1 MSRVSPSRQAAYE
14 VIRLVAEQDAY
25 SNLILPKVIDD
36 FNLDSRDAGFA
47 TELALGTLRWV
58 GLIDEI
64 ITVTSGRDIDR
75 IDPPVRD
82 ALRLGIYQVLFMRVP
97 DHAAVNNSV
106 DLCSAIGYKSAS
118 GLVNAVLRKVCA
130 QPLEYWREEIVEG
143 VEDPLERLARRWSH
157 PRWIVSALR
166 DALAKNKNDIEKL
179 LEVDNLAPA
188 VTGVTRS
195 GQAGLDEL
203 FAAGGVEGRWAPTA
217 ASIVVEPRSIAAV
230 RRGRVGVQDEGS
242 QLVALAFANAP
253 LQGSDVNWLDLCAGP
268 GGKAA
273 LLKSLVAEHNGHL
286 TAVELQPHR
295 AELVHQA
302 LTGVEGKHD
311 TVVADGRDEQFATG
325 KFDRVIVDAPCTGL
339 GVIRRRAESRW
350 RRTPADVGTLTKLQ
364 RELLTN
370 ALKAVRPGGIVG
382 YATCSPHLAETEFI
396 VEDVLAANPE
406 ARLLNAAE
414 IAATIPGLH
423 HQAEFAESLGE
434 GPFMRLWPHIHS
446 TDGMFLAILTRD

>member
-1 MSRVSPSRQAAYE
+1 MAAYE
-14 VIRLVAEQDAY
+14 VIRQVATHDAY
-25 SNLILPKVIDD
+25 SNLILPSVIDQ
-36 FNLDSRDAGFA
+36 FELDTRDAGF
-47 TELALGTLRWV
+47 TVELALGTLRWV
-58 GLIDEI
+58 GLIDSVI
-64 ITVTSGRDIDR
+64 AVTSGRDVTR

-106 DLCSAIGYKSAS
+106 DMCSEIGYTSAS

-130 QPLEYWREEIVEG
+130 FPLEHWQTVIT
-143 VEDPLERLARRWSH
+143 EDVDDNIEKLSRWWSH

-166 DALAKNKNDIEKL
+166 DALGARKNEIEQL
-179 LEVDNLAPA
+179 LETDNTSPT

-195 GQAGLDEL
+195 GEEGLAEL
-203 FAAGGVEGRWAPTA
+203 RDAGGVDGRWAPTA
-217 ASIVVEPRSIAAV
+217 VTIVVEPRSIQAV

-242 QLVALAFANAP
+242 QLVALAVAHTP
-253 LQGSDVNWLDLCAGP
+253 LEGPDLRWLDLCAGP

-273 LLKSLVAEHNGHL
+273 LMKSLTAPQGGHL
-286 TAVELQPHR
+286 TAVEVLQHR
-295 AELVHQA
+295 ADLVHQA
-302 LTGVEGKHD
+302 LTGVDGQHSV
-311 TVVADGRDEQFATG
+311 VVADGRDEQFATG
-325 KFDRVIVDAPCTGL
+325 DFDRVIVDAPCTGL

-396 VEDVLAANPE
+396 VEDVLAADPTV
-406 ARLLNAAE
+406 RLIDANVVASQ
-414 IAATIPGLH
+414 IPGLH
-423 HQAEFAESLGE
+423 NQEEFQASLTG
-434 GPFMRLWPHIHS
+434 GPFLRLWPHIHG
-446 TDGMFLAILTRD
+446 TDGMFLALLTRD